1 MQKTV
6 WGRKGRSGGGER
18 GITCTPATT
27 MRPALKNMDD
37 STMHM
42 SGSCTCVERSKD
54 KTSD

>member
-1 MQKTV
+1 MQRTV
-6 WGRKGRSGGGER
+6 WGHKGRSGGGR

-42 SGSCTCVERSKD
+42 SGSCIHMRGAVEGQD
-54 KTSD
+54 Q

>member
-1 MQKTV
+1 MQRTV
-6 WGRKGRSGGGER
+6 WGHKGRSGGGR

>member
-1 MQKTV
+1 MQRTV
-6 WGRKGRSGGGER
+6 WGRKGRSEGGGR

-42 SGSCTCVERSKD
+42 SGSCIQMRGAVEGQD
-54 KTSD
+54 Q